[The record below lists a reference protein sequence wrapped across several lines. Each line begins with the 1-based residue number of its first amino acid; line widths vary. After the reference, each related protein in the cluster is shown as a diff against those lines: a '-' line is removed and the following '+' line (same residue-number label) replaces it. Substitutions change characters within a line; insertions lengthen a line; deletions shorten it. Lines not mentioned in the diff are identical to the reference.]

1 MKMSRLNWNRL
12 GFFVLGSFIGPVVLG
27 FFAGI
32 ARGAAGGARKG

>member
-27 FFAGI
+27 FFTGI
-32 ARGAAGGARKG
+32 ARGAAGGARK